1 MTCIIYHSANRE
13 RSLLFVKSLYQQGLL
28 QRNASCSCIDDP
40 SVKGMVLRAVFDAV
54 TQLPSLILSDGRHGN
69 DRLTHYGD

>member
-1 MTCIIYHSANRE
+1 MID
-13 RSLLFVKSLYQQGLL
+13 LVK
-28 QRNASCSCIDDP
+28 R
-40 SVKGMVLRAVFDAV
+40 MVLRAVFDAV